1 MKPRAQG
8 CPLAQGT
15 RRKWRPFVTPGVCF
29 SNLSSAVLLG
39 VPSPLTPACRLCR
52 GWFFPSPW
60 PVALIRPPPRVLVW
74 TCAESRPSLKSLP
87 RWLFQHV
94 PSRYVCA
101 SSLFPTVNTD
111 DGLCP
116 GLCRWWSPPA
126 STGSVLL
133 SAVGLAPRP
142 PQELPHLFSH
152 VPSRACHLGPP
163 GHCPLSRPPLPQ
175 SVSCPCCL
183 AETTE
188 VLSHGASHLSSDVP
202 AGVPAPRYSLTHIP
216 LTVRP
221 SL

>member
-1 MKPRAQG
+1 M
-8 CPLAQGT
+8 AQGT

-39 VPSPLTPACRLCR
+39 VPSPLTPACWLCC
-52 GWFFPSPW
+52 GWSFPSPW
-60 PVALIRPPPRVLVW
+60 AVALIRPLPRVLIW
-74 TCAESRPSLKSLP
+74 TCAESRPSLKSWP

-126 STGSVLL
+126 STGGVLL

-142 PQELPHLFSH
+142 PQEH
-152 VPSRACHLGPP
+152 PP
-163 GHCPLSRPPLPQ
+163 GPVTWVPLATAPCPSLLSRSLCLVHVVLLRPQ
-175 SVSCPCCL
+175 RSCPTARHISPL
-183 AETTE
+183 M
-188 VLSHGASHLSSDVP
+188 
-202 AGVPAPRYSLTHIP
+202 SLVVSLPPDTHAHTSP
-216 LTVRP
+216 
-221 SL
+221 